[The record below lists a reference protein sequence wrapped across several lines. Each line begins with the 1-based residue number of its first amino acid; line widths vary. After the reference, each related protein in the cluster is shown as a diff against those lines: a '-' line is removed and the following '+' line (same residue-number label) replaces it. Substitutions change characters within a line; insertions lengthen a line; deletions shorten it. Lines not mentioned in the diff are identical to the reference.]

1 MYPLHRLKILG
12 LTALLSMIGL
22 SQAFAAN
29 DIVNLTVGY
38 KTVNFTGKEVQALAI
53 NDQIPGPTLHFKEGD
68 TVTINVYNHLKEGT
82 TIHWHGLIV
91 PWNMDG
97 VEGVSQEPIPPG
109 GVYHYQ
115 FTLKQS
121 GTYWYH
127 AHTGLQ
133 EQEGMYGA
141 IIIDPPTPPAYHYD
155 EDYPIVLSD
164 WSDTPADQIYAN
176 LKKSG
181 DYYTSKFPL
190 QPSLVQFI
198 KSYQAATPQ
207 GKKEI
212 LDAYK
217 MMQQSRMSVYD
228 ISDVAYDAFLLN
240 GKPNSSP
247 WTAQVKVG
255 DVVRLRFIGAMG
267 STIYH
272 VKIPGTTMQLV
283 NVDGH
288 DIVPLTINTFDLTP
302 GETYDVLV
310 KITQDQPYIIYA
322 ESANTL
328 GAAYGALITNPN
340 QKVDYATVKP
350 FPTPG
355 PMMMSM
361 PGMAGMGSS
370 NTSSNESGSM
380 AGMNNMP
387 GMSDMANMSDHR
399 MAGMDMGSTKEQNN
413 SMTGMDNMSDMN
425 SMPASEPAETT
436 GTKYQDIVSPVVTND
451 PNVPIQEVI
460 NMELSGYMDRYIWFI
475 NGVPEYKAKPI
486 LIEPGKRYRIIFTN
500 NSMMDHPMHLHG
512 HWMILRNGHGAYDPL
527 MHTIDVPPGATVV
540 VDFDADASGQWYFH
554 CHNAFHMASGMARV
568 FQYSNFVP
576 STAPDHHAMQPIS
589 AMPGMPTTTTSPTTY
604 TAADAPLVNDPAGHK
619 QHLFESSYFELGLDP
634 LNSTQEGT
642 FKSLM
647 GYDYNKFEINSED
660 FEMSKGTVEDA
671 NVDLFYWHLINQFWA
686 IKGGANY
693 TYRPAQTPYWQP
705 GIGIEGLLPYFI
717 DTDARI
723 YMHDGSYQLNL
734 ELSRDTQI
742 TDKFFIRT
750 GIQAIMATK
759 TVTQA
764 NIGSGLNQMQYIIR
778 PYYQLMPN
786 VQLYTEF
793 NYSYDYGALTNIDS
807 SEGQSNH
814 SALLLFGASVLF

>member
-1 MYPLHRLKILG
+1 MCPLNRLKVLG
-12 LTALLSMIGL
+12 LTALLSVIGL
-22 SQAFAAN
+22 AQAFAAN

-38 KTVNFTGKEVQALAI
+38 KTVDFTGKAVQALAI

-141 IIIDPPTPPAYHYD
+141 IIIDPLTPSAYHYD
-155 EDYPIVLSD
+155 ADYPIVLSD
-164 WSDTPADQIYAN
+164 WSDRPADQIYAN

-181 DYYTSKFPL
+181 DYYSSRFPL

-198 KSYQAATPQ
+198 KSYDAATPE
-207 GKKEI
+207 GKKSLLE
-212 LDAYK
+212 AYN

-247 WTAQVKVG
+247 WTAEVKVG

-310 KITQDQPYIIYA
+310 KIAQDQPYIIYA
-322 ESANTL
+322 ESADTV
-328 GAAYGALITNPN
+328 GGAYGALMTSPN
-340 QKVDYATVKP
+340 QKVDYVAVKP
-350 FPTPG
+350 FPTPQ

-361 PGMAGMGSS
+361 PGMAGMGDSHS
-370 NTSSNESGSM
+370 DM
-380 AGMNNMP
+380 AGMDNMP
-387 GMSDMANMSDHR
+387 GMSAHDMANMSDHS
-399 MAGMDMGSTKEQNN
+399 MAGMDMGSGNSQSANN
-413 SMTGMDNMSDMN
+413 AMPMQMDNMAGMG
-425 SMPASEPAETT
+425 SMPASDPTETS
-436 GTKYQDIVSPVVTND
+436 GTKYQDIVSPIVTND
-451 PNVPIQEVI
+451 PNVPIQEII

-500 NSMMDHPMHLHG
+500 DSMMDHPMHLHG
-512 HWMILRNGHGAYDPL
+512 HWMILRNGHRAYDPL

-568 FQYSNFVP
+568 FQYTNFVP
-576 STAPDHHAMQPIS
+576 SAAPYRMQS
-589 AMPGMPTTTTSPTTY
+589 MPVMSTMPTTTTSPPTTY
-604 TAADAPLVNDPAGHK
+604 TATDAPLVNDPAGHK

-642 FKSLM
+642 FKSLI

-660 FEMSKGTVEDA
+660 FEMTKGTVEDA
-671 NVDLFYWHLINQFWA
+671 NVDLFYWHLISQFWA

-723 YMHDGSYQLNL
+723 YMYNGSYQLNL
-734 ELSRDTQI
+734 QLSRDTQI

-778 PYYQLMPN
+778 PYYQLNPI
-786 VQLYTEF
+786 VSLYTEF
-793 NYSYDYGALTNIDS
+793 NYTYDYGALANIDS
-807 SEGQSNH
+807 SEGQPNH